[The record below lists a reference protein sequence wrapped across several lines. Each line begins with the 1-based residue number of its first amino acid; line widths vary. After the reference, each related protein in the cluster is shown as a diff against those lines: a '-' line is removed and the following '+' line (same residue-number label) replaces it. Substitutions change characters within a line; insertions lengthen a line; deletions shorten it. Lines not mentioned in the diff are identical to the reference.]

1 MADDPLTMGPD
12 SNSKPVGKSRGLYGF
27 SGELEQVLIMV
38 MNFGFTDGIY
48 NDSSFTIAT
57 LDPIFQPSRDLSVMG
72 GTSLFRLGY
81 SGETCSEETLL
92 EEDDER
98 KVGVDLAFDRRH
110 RGRTS
115 LFRVLLQWR
124 YSTAMTQLQSWLPMP
139 TSQVIGNAQGLYV
152 SSNKGEDLIL
162 VFYLDFGFTTGK
174 FNGSSISIFSRD
186 IAADPVAELAVVGG
200 RGKFRM
206 ARGFALLKIVYWDT
220 GSGNAVVECDVTV
233 IHYAE
238 QTKVATTSIV

>member
-1 MADDPLTMGPD
+1 MVAHANLTGVYNNPTPFGSAFVVDDPLTVGP
-12 SNSKPVGKSRGLYGF
+12 
-27 SGELEQVLIMV
+27 E
-38 MNFGFTDGIY
+38 
-48 NDSSFTIAT
+48 
-57 LDPIFQPSRDLSVMG
+57 
-72 GTSLFRLGY
+72 
-81 SGETCSEETLL
+81 
-92 EEDDER
+92 
-98 KVGVDLAFDRRH
+98 
-110 RGRTS
+110 
-115 LFRVLLQWR
+115 
-124 YSTAMTQLQSWLPMP
+124 P
-139 TSQVIGNAQGLYV
+139 TSKVIGNAQGLYI

-238 QTKVATTSIV
+238 QTKVEDGRLETSGDYAFM